1 MRRSSMHWP
10 ILRCDSASSISDRI
24 HQRARSKPRKR
35 CAPSTR
41 PKFRNG
47 GRSSRRPTSGR
58 NEPAEIVERFNRDN
72 PDTDREL
79 NFGRLVN
86 PAKDTTHVIA
96 EMGTHHAGGVA
107 GCGALWLY
115 WSRRR
120 ERGCCPHP
128 ILYLPRHISRPARP
142 RPSGGESRARTL
154 TQRAL
159 PGPATP
165 RGGKTRTPP
174 ECGSRKESCSS
185 GVSGI
190 LRGAG
195 GTRTPS
201 DETPDARQIFRI
213 RGPLCLVYFRH
224 KLVRPID
231 HDFGSELLAFTAAC
245 AEFLGRPHR
254 VYPDRARPP
263 WQVR

>member
-1 MRRSSMHWP
+1 
-10 ILRCDSASSISDRI
+10 SDRI

-58 NEPAEIVERFNRDN
+58 NEPAEIVERLNRDN
-72 PDTDREL
+72 PDTNREL

-115 WSRRR
+115 SSRRR
-120 ERGCCPHP
+120 EPGCCPHP

-159 PGPATP
+159 PGSGNAPRRQNENPA
-165 RGGKTRTPP
+165 RVWQSKR
-174 ECGSRKESCSS
+174 
-185 GVSGI
+185 
-190 LRGAG
+190 
-195 GTRTPS
+195 
-201 DETPDARQIFRI
+201 
-213 RGPLCLVYFRH
+213 
-224 KLVRPID
+224 
-231 HDFGSELLAFTAAC
+231 ELL
-245 AEFLGRPHR
+245 ERGLGNPQGGWGNEDSIGRKT
-254 VYPDRARPP
+254 
-263 WQVR
+263 

>member
-1 MRRSSMHWP
+1 MRRSPMHWP

-142 RPSGGESRARTL
+142 RPSGGENPARVWQSKRELLERGLGNPQGGWGNEDSIGRNTRRAANIPHT
-154 TQRAL
+154 RAAM
-159 PGPATP
+159 PGLFQAQ
-165 RGGKTRTPP
+165 
-174 ECGSRKESCSS
+174 
-185 GVSGI
+185 V
-190 LRGAG
+190 
-195 GTRTPS
+195 
-201 DETPDARQIFRI
+201 
-213 RGPLCLVYFRH
+213 
-224 KLVRPID
+224 VRPID
-231 HDFGSELLAFTAAC
+231 HGFGSELLPRLAQNF
-245 AEFLGRPHR
+245 
-254 VYPDRARPP
+254 
-263 WQVR
+263 